1 MPNYN
6 ITKQDIISAIRFA
19 ELKLTNT
26 HIRMLG
32 ALLLGDSTYDEIA
45 HRTGLTYSAV
55 TSNKSGIKM
64 LVEKGFVTQTEHDR
78 DGGGRPSL
86 TFAISDQFT

>member
-1 MPNYN
+1 MPDYN

-19 ELKLTNT
+19 ELELTNT
-26 HIRMLG
+26 HILMLG
-32 ALLLGDSTYDEIA
+32 ALLAGDSTYDEIA
-45 HRTGLTYSAV
+45 HRIGITYSAV
-55 TSNKSGIKM
+55 ASNRSGIRM
-64 LVEKGFVTQTEHDR
+64 LVKKGLVTQHEHDR